1 MKLVFSRSKKVRN
14 DFDDNDLSKDD
25 ENSLSQSIFDDPTSS
40 RTRKSFFL
48 VYYSQSSSYLFFFI
62 F

>member
-40 RTRKSFFL
+40 RTRKSFFFY
-48 VYYSQSSSYLFFFI
+48 YYSQSSSYLFFFI